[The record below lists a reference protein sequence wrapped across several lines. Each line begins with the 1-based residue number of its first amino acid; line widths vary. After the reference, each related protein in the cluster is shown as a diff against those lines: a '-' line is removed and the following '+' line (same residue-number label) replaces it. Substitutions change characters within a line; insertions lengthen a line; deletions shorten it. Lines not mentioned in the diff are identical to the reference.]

1 MSQITDT
8 KSLDLNFEHRFGE
21 NNYGL
26 GKLKS
31 GEERIKFQLNMEK
44 LHQALERNSRAK
56 SQ

>member
-26 GKLKS
+26 EKLKS